1 MGIPITSY
9 SAIIQVKELQSVSLQ
24 FNMASFL
31 TPGLPLTWKAW
42 ESHGIWQRPLK
53 VREFVTEFQKL
64 GKSQGILLS
73 KIHFQPS

>member
-9 SAIIQVKELQSVSLQ
+9 SAIIQVKETPVCVFTVQYGLI
-24 FNMASFL
+24 L

-42 ESHGIWQRPLK
+42 KSHGIWQRPLK

-73 KIHFQPS
+73 KIHLQPS